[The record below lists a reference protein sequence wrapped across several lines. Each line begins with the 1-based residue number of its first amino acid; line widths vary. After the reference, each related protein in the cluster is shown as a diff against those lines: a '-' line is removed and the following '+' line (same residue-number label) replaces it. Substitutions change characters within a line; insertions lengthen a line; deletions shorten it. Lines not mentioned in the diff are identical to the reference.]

1 MGRQISLEL
10 FLFSYLVYL
19 QWVDEEASPESAA
32 GYMRIVGFP
41 KCFLNQGLIF
51 TQNKEDTFKVENGT
65 VEAIPFY
72 SWASAHNKR

>member
-10 FLFSYLVYL
+10 FLFSYLEYL

-41 KCFLNQGLIF
+41 KFLKTHLPEVLVQMFNNILIS
-51 TQNKEDTFKVENGT
+51 DIAV
-65 VEAIPFY
+65 FY
-72 SWASAHNKR
+72 KKQCRFSV